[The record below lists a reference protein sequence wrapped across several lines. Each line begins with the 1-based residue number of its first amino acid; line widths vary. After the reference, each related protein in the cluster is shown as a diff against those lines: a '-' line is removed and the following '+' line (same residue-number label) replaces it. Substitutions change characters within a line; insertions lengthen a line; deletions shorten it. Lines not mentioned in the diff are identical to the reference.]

1 MNSIFEMQQRLP
13 SSSDRARRLGAWIAP
28 RWFGSSGPVARRER
42 DPSRD
47 LPASAAHRLVD
58 SPKAANASPAASAAS
73 RSSPAQRNNGR
84 GTPGETRGARGLASA
99 ADDGPKG
106 VLRERESRARQRLLV
121 HARAR
126 VNRLNVTT
134 RQPIQRNYAPAATK
148 QAQRRRSVPT
158 EPAGRKCCRTSGA
171 AGASNPHA
179 AVQTGGRPLCR
190 CLCPKR
196 QRLPRSIRK
205 TVDHEGWFGPFA
217 RQPDNVGQAR
227 SVSTKL
233 VSETVVREP

>member
-1 MNSIFEMQQRLP
+1 MPPQQPARLL
-13 SSSDRARRLGAWIAP
+13 DRHRLNVIMGEALLVRHVVHGDWPPPLTTARR
-28 RWFGSSGPVARRER
+28 GSSE
-42 DPSRD
+42 
-47 LPASAAHRLVD
+47 
-58 SPKAANASPAASAAS
+58 
-73 RSSPAQRNNGR
+73 
-84 GTPGETRGARGLASA
+84 
-99 ADDGPKG
+99 
-106 VLRERESRARQRLLV
+106 RERESRARQRLLV

-126 VNRLNVTT
+126 APINVTT

-196 QRLPRSIRK
+196 KRMPRSIRK